1 MVKDN
6 FDIKGISRE
15 LQTKITEKSA
25 EFIERELKQK
35 ARTASRRT
43 KIIRSHGHQYTYSK
57 WQNTGQLA
65 NNIRI
70 TKAGEKRIVND
81 GTRAGYTSGYH
92 GLYFLKEKKGLS
104 EVKSVLKRSSDF
116 VQGMKLDI

>member
-6 FDIKGISRE
+6 LDTKGIGKLFKHE
-15 LQTKITEKSA
+15 ITQKTA
-25 EFIERELKQK
+25 EFIEREMKQK
-35 ARTASRRT
+35 ARTASRRA

-65 NNIRI
+65 NNITI
-70 TKAGEKRIVND
+70 TKDGDKRIVND

-104 EVKSVLKRSSDF
+104 DVKSVLKRSKDF
-116 VQGMKLDI
+116 VEGMKLDI